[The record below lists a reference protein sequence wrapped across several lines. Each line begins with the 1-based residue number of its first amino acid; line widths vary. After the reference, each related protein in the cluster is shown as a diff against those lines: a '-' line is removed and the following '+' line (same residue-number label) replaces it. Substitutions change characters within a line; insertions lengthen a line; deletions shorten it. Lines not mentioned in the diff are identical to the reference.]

1 MRIQRYL
8 IAWFLIIIVGLGSI
22 IGMVYYVD
30 PLFHYHK
37 PREDKFFYSL
47 EGTHQRELNDGIIK
61 HFDYDAMITGTS
73 MTENF
78 KTSEVDELFNV
89 NSIKVPF
96 AGATYYEINNNI
108 RTALKYNT
116 KLKLV
121 IRGLD
126 VSMIDEDA
134 NKLRIDLGEYP
145 TYLYDNNPFN
155 DVNYIFNKDIIFER
169 VYKMIKGRSEK
180 DFKPGIVSFD
190 DYSNWT
196 KNNYGYSYGLN
207 SEHLS
212 KLDFDKIGT
221 PIFLTEEE
229 KEVIKDNITKNV
241 TDIAD
246 EYSEVSFYYF
256 YTPYSILT
264 YLGYISDGSIYKNI
278 EKMEYATELIL
289 EHKNIKLYSLCG
301 DMSIITDI
309 NNYREEMLNIPNPD
323 NPKVSDEFWDTSHYG
338 EWINSYI
345 LQCMY
350 KDEYRLTEENYKDV
364 FAKQLSDILEFDF
377 HSLYNQENY
386 KNDYYMAALYNRKI
400 WGVEPIDLI
409 ENNNGIEL
417 KNAEI
422 VSDQKDGKKII
433 KCIGNLPRSYDS
445 IITPEDVIVGDNY
458 IGAKITLNNIGK
470 HKYIVFYGKK
480 VEGLGQP
487 TVIVLDDKKQKI
499 NEVSASCND
508 IGNDWEQYIVDISQQ
523 NGEITIYFN
532 GGYIDD
538 AGGLYTEYIFSDIIL
553 Y

>member
-1 MRIQRYL
+1 M
-8 IAWFLIIIVGLGSI
+8 
-22 IGMVYYVD
+22 
-30 PLFHYHK
+30 
-37 PREDKFFYSL
+37 
-47 EGTHQRELNDGIIK
+47 
-61 HFDYDAMITGTS
+61 
-73 MTENF
+73 
-78 KTSEVDELFNV
+78 
-89 NSIKVPF
+89 
-96 AGATYYEINNNI
+96 
-108 RTALKYNT
+108 
-116 KLKLV
+116 

-278 EKMEYATELIL
+278 EKIEYATELIL

-301 DMSIITDI
+301 DMSTITDI

-508 IGNDWEQYIVDISQQ
+508 IGKDWEQYIVDISQQ

>member
-108 RTALKYNT
+108 RTALKYNP

-264 YLGYISDGSIYKNI
+264 YLGLYI
-278 EKMEYATELIL
+278 
-289 EHKNIKLYSLCG
+289 
-301 DMSIITDI
+301 
-309 NNYREEMLNIPNPD
+309 R
-323 NPKVSDEFWDTSHYG
+323 W
-338 EWINSYI
+338 
-345 LQCMY
+345 
-350 KDEYRLTEENYKDV
+350 
-364 FAKQLSDILEFDF
+364 
-377 HSLYNQENY
+377 
-386 KNDYYMAALYNRKI
+386 
-400 WGVEPIDLI
+400 
-409 ENNNGIEL
+409 
-417 KNAEI
+417 
-422 VSDQKDGKKII
+422 
-433 KCIGNLPRSYDS
+433 
-445 IITPEDVIVGDNY
+445 
-458 IGAKITLNNIGK
+458 
-470 HKYIVFYGKK
+470 
-480 VEGLGQP
+480 
-487 TVIVLDDKKQKI
+487 
-499 NEVSASCND
+499 
-508 IGNDWEQYIVDISQQ
+508 
-523 NGEITIYFN
+523 
-532 GGYIDD
+532 
-538 AGGLYTEYIFSDIIL
+538 
-553 Y
+553 

>member
-1 MRIQRYL
+1 
-8 IAWFLIIIVGLGSI
+8 
-22 IGMVYYVD
+22 
-30 PLFHYHK
+30 
-37 PREDKFFYSL
+37 
-47 EGTHQRELNDGIIK
+47 
-61 HFDYDAMITGTS
+61 
-73 MTENF
+73 
-78 KTSEVDELFNV
+78 
-89 NSIKVPF
+89 
-96 AGATYYEINNNI
+96 
-108 RTALKYNT
+108 
-116 KLKLV
+116 
-121 IRGLD
+121 
-126 VSMIDEDA
+126 
-134 NKLRIDLGEYP
+134 
-145 TYLYDNNPFN
+145 
-155 DVNYIFNKDIIFER
+155 
-169 VYKMIKGRSEK
+169 
-180 DFKPGIVSFD
+180 
-190 DYSNWT
+190 
-196 KNNYGYSYGLN
+196 
-207 SEHLS
+207 
-212 KLDFDKIGT
+212 
-221 PIFLTEEE
+221 
-229 KEVIKDNITKNV
+229 
-241 TDIAD
+241 
-246 EYSEVSFYYF
+246 
-256 YTPYSILT
+256 
-264 YLGYISDGSIYKNI
+264 
-278 EKMEYATELIL
+278 
-289 EHKNIKLYSLCG
+289 
-301 DMSIITDI
+301 MSIITDI